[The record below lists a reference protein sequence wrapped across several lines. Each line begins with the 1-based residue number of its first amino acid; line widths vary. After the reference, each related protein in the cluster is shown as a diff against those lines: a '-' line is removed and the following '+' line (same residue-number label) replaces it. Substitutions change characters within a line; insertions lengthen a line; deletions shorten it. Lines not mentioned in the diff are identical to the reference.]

1 MRRAS
6 HPSLLLSAFL
16 LLSAT
21 AARAQVADPNLWV
34 TDGVVNTTFLDGN
47 KLYLGGDFEY
57 VGPQTGAWASVAR
70 PGYRPYSTPP
80 RVEGTVYCSASD
92 GAGGWFVGGSFS
104 RINGATRQNLA
115 HFRAD
120 GTLDGWAP
128 NPSAPV
134 RALLRMNGRLYVGG
148 DFLVIASLG
157 RQRLAAFD
165 IASLALLSWNP
176 GALGGSVLA
185 LAASGNRVY
194 LGGDFTSVGAT
205 ARNRIAAVD
214 TLTGALV
221 VWDPNAN
228 GTVRTIVAT
237 PYQVY
242 VGGSFTNIAGT
253 ARNRLAALKPAT
265 ATVYALD
272 PNCDGDVNA
281 LALRGAQLYVV
292 GGFST
297 IAGSARLSAASVDTA
312 SATPSAWAPVLYGRV
327 NAIAFDDF
335 YAYLGGAIDVF
346 DGGYIR
352 QGMLVVDAEG
362 TGGLRS
368 AAAPADGEVHTLQ
381 VDARDLF
388 AGGAFKSF
396 GGVRRT
402 HLAALDLTTG
412 QATDWAPQA
421 NGPVTA
427 VLRGGAHVYAAGP
440 FSYVGG
446 ASRFFVAQLDTS
458 GGAATNWNA
467 NPDSAVMCMAYGNG
481 VLYLGGTFR
490 SIQFS
495 TNLRNRLAAVNLTT
509 GAMTAFNPNVT
520 SSGNAYTYVNTMH
533 LYGSLLYFGG
543 KFTGVGTATRGN
555 LAAVDASTGA
565 WDVWRP
571 TSNKIKQV
579 QRVGDRVYV
588 ANDNPGTPGY
598 FLMTDPT
605 GPGVFSDNWFPDS
618 SVAAF
623 AISGPHVYMAGGFS
637 MLYDSTRSGLGQSL
651 LNGYVATGWN
661 PAPDVRDVRTL
672 AISGTSVIAGGAFS
686 AMRQQ
691 PVRGLARLWPAP
703 VSPPAVSVLKPN
715 GGERLR
721 RGTTY
726 RVTWSATA
734 STPGVQS
741 VDISYS
747 TAGAGGPW
755 TLVGAGVPNT
765 GGYDFVVPTSVI
777 AGTTGLI
784 RVQARDW
791 TGQVTADVSNASF
804 TFDSGTLDAPGGP
817 VAAFAMDP
825 IAPNPA
831 RGATPLRFALP
842 HRADVR
848 VSVLDVQGREVAVL
862 ADGAFEAGRHAVTLD
877 GARLSPGL
885 FFVRVQSGGVS
896 LARRVAIVK

>member
-1 MRRAS
+1 MRRS
-6 HPSLLLSAFL
+6 SPLQFVLSAFM

-21 AARAQVADPNLWV
+21 AAHAQVVDPNLWV
-34 TDGVVNTTFLDGN
+34 TNGVVNTTFLDGN

-57 VGPQTGAWASVAR
+57 VGPQSGAWASVSRA
-70 PGYRPYSTPP
+70 GYRPYSTPP

-92 GAGGWFVGGSFS
+92 GAGGWFVGGSFT

-134 RALLRMNGRLYVGG
+134 RALLRMNGKLYVGG
-148 DFLVIASLG
+148 DFLVIATLG

-237 PYQVY
+237 PYKVY

-253 ARNRLAALKPAT
+253 ARNRLAALKPTT

-292 GGFST
+292 GWFST

-327 NAIAFDDF
+327 NAIAFDDY
-335 YAYLGGAIDVF
+335 YAYLGGAFDVI
-346 DGGYIR
+346 DGGSIP
-352 QGMLVVDAEG
+352 QGMLVVDADG
-362 TGGLRS
+362 AGGLRS

-381 VDARDLF
+381 VGARDLF
-388 AGGAFKSF
+388 AGGAFRSF

-402 HLAALDLTTG
+402 HLAALDLATG

-421 NGPVTA
+421 NAPVTA
-427 VLRGGAHVYAAGP
+427 VLRGGAHVYAAGS
-440 FSYVGG
+440 FSYVGA
-446 ASRFFVAQLDTS
+446 ASRFFVAQLDTL
-458 GGAATNWNA
+458 GGASTNWNA

-490 SIQFS
+490 SIQLS

-533 LYGSLLYFGG
+533 LYGSTLYFGG

-623 AISGPHVYMAGGFS
+623 AISGPHVYLAGGFS

-672 AISGTSVIAGGAFS
+672 AISGTSVIAGGAFT

-703 VSPPAVSVLKPN
+703 ASSPVVTVLKPN
-715 GGERLR
+715 GGEHVR

-726 RVTWSATA
+726 RVTWTA
-734 STPGVQS
+734 SAPTPGVQS
-741 VDISYS
+741 VDVSYS
-747 TAGAGGPW
+747 TAGSGGPW

-765 GGYDFVVPTSVI
+765 GGYDFVVPTG
-777 AGTTGLI
+777 AATGATCF
-784 RVQARDW
+784 VKVEARDW
-791 TGQVTADVSNASF
+791 NGTLVGDASNTGF
-804 TFDSGTLDAPGGP
+804 TMDNGVLDAPGEL
-817 VAAFAMDP
+817 VTAFALEP

-831 RGATPLRFALP
+831 HGAAPVRFAMP
-842 HRADVR
+842 RGGNVR
-848 VSVLDVQGREVAVL
+848 VSVLDVMGREVRVL
-862 ADGAFEAGRHAVTLD
+862 ADAAFAAGRHSVTLES
-877 GARLSPGL
+877 ATLPPGL
-885 FFVRVQSGGVS
+885 FFVRVQSGGAS
-896 LARRVAIVK
+896 LTRRVAIVR